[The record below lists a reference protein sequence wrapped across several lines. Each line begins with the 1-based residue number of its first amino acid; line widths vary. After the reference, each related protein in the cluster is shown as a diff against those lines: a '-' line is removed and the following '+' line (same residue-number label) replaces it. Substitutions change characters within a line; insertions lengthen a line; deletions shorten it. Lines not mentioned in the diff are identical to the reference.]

1 VGWSESSREN
11 GEMQVLAGLADGH
24 GLGRFACDSPAG
36 LAGLPSKAHYK
47 TANAHRCPL
56 DFFLQ
61 AGKAGSQVGLRP
73 FTSLLHGTIAS
84 HELGN
89 VGNISSGNRPLH
101 ANYGN
106 FNLSHS
112 ILIQGRAHERWKG

>member
-24 GLGRFACDSPAG
+24 KLGRFACDSPAG

-47 TANAHRCPL
+47 TSNARMCPL

-61 AGKAGSQVGLRP
+61 AGQAGSQVGPRP
-73 FTSLLHGTIAS
+73 LTSLMKM
-84 HELGN
+84 ELT
-89 VGNISSGNRPLH
+89 SETH
-101 ANYGN
+101 
-106 FNLSHS
+106 LSV
-112 ILIQGRAHERWKG
+112 RFV